1 MMDTMDTTGK
11 RVRRNHS
18 AQLKAQILE
27 QCQVPGASVAQVAMA
42 HGINANLVHIWRK
55 LARQH
60 SAQPLEAPAFV
71 PLAIE
76 AAPASPVQPHIDIE
90 LRRGAVSMT
99 LNWPLS
105 ATAELAGFTRALL
118 R

>member
-1 MMDTMDTTGK
+1 MDTTKK

-18 AQLKAQILE
+18 AQFKAQVLE
-27 QCQVPGASVAQVAMA
+27 QCQAPGASVAQVALA

-55 LARQH
+55 LARQQCK
-60 SAQPLEAPAFV
+60 QPVAAPQFV
-71 PLAIE
+71 PLVVEA
-76 AAPASPVQPHIDIE
+76 AAPALPVQQHIGIE
-90 LRRGAVSMT
+90 LRHGALLMT

-105 ATAELAGFTRALL
+105 GAGELTEFTRRLL